1 MLNTILTHNIFQMPE
16 LPEVEIVKQSLA
28 KNIQKKKIKK
38 VIIKNRNLRFK
49 IPLKFEELLQDK
61 IIKKVTRFSKYLIL
75 NFSGGS
81 FCLIHLGM
89 SGTIHLIKKKSLN
102 KFTNVSFYNSP
113 SLPKKHNHVE
123 IQFKNLKIVYNDP
136 RRFGFFRFIENKQD
150 LIDRFSHLG
159 PEPFFKNF
167 NLKYLLKYFSN
178 KKRNIKS
185 FLIDQKFVSGIG
197 NIYASEILFLSKIN
211 PKTYAIRLSKEDCKK
226 IIFFSKRVL
235 KKAIKKGGSSIRDF
249 KDVLGQSGNF
259 QKEFNVYQRENLN
272 CLRNKCAGTI
282 KKIFISNRS
291 TFFCNTCQK

>member
-1 MLNTILTHNIFQMPE
+1 MPE

-28 KNIQKKKIKK
+28 KKIEKKKIKK

-49 IPLKFEELLQDK
+49 IPQKFEKLLQNK

-75 NFSGGS
+75 NFSDNS

-89 SGTIHLIKKKSLN
+89 TGTIHLIKKNNLN

-113 SLPKKHNHVE
+113 NLPKKHNHVE
-123 IQFKNLKIVYNDP
+123 IQFQDLKVIYNDP
-136 RRFGFFRFIENKQD
+136 RRFGFFKYIDNKQE
-150 LIDRFSHLG
+150 LINRFSHLG

-167 NLKYLLKYFSN
+167 NLKYLLKYFFN
-178 KKRNIKS
+178 KKKDIKS

-197 NIYASEILFLSKIN
+197 NIYASEILYQSKIN
-211 PKTYAIRLSKEDCKK
+211 PTTYAMKLSKEECKK
-226 IIFFSKRVL
+226 IIIFSKSIL
-235 KKAIKKGGSSIRDF
+235 NKAIQKGGSSIRDF
-249 KDVLGQSGNF
+249 KNISGEIGGF
-259 QKEFNVYQRENLN
+259 QKEFKVYQRENLD
-272 CLRNKCAGTI
+272 CVRNKCNGKI